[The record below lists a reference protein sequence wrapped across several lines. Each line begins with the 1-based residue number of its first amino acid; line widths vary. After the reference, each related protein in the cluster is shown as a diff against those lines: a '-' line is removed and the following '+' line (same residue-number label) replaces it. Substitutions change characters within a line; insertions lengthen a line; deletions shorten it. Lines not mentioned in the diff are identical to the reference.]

1 MIINAQKQLELKFLM
16 LRLENLSAHINKHKK
31 DHGAKIALNKVVYK
45 IKAVKQYLKT
55 LELKINK
62 KGLNTQKVN

>member
-16 LRLENLSAHINKHKK
+16 LRLENLSLHISKHRK

-45 IKAVKQYLKT
+45 IKAVKAYLKT
-55 LELKINK
+55 LELKIIKKSSSKNK
-62 KGLNTQKVN
+62 I